1 MMSPGCTSNRSQMR
15 RMVSVVTDSPLES
28 LAMVVD
34 ESPISV
40 FEIGLFIPHPRKHI
54 EKLEKPNGSHHCSS
68 SLLTDYQQTA
78 ASKSRGLKALFPFH
92 QLWIRISEYTDLFH

>member
-28 LAMVVD
+28 LAMVVY

-40 FEIGLFIPHPRKHI
+40 LRSVFLYPIRASI
-54 EKLEKPNGSHHCSS
+54 
-68 SLLTDYQQTA
+68 
-78 ASKSRGLKALFPFH
+78 SKSLKNLMEAIIVPP
-92 QLWIRISEYTDLFH
+92 RC

>member
-34 ESPISV
+34 ESRKK
-40 FEIGLFIPHPRKHI
+40 GLDRV
-54 EKLEKPNGSHHCSS
+54 
-68 SLLTDYQQTA
+68 
-78 ASKSRGLKALFPFH
+78 
-92 QLWIRISEYTDLFH
+92 